1 MLLFPIEDRNS
12 GLGKEVQGDITK
24 VSFTGN
30 QYADSMKDLPP
41 SASWLLQPV
50 KTSGNRSHMSHKAG
64 TGSSLR
70 RAISLFTLP
79 PPFIEQRKNRKKL
92 PTYSRREDKPKPQ
105 NTRQDSATSHF
116 GF

>member
-1 MLLFPIEDRNS
+1 MLLFPVEDRNS
-12 GLGKEVQGDITK
+12 GLSEAAQGDITK

-30 QYADSMKDLPP
+30 QYADSMKDLLPP
-41 SASWLLQPV
+41 ASWPLQPV
-50 KTSGNRSHMSHKAG
+50 KTTGNRSRKSHKAG

-79 PPFIEQRKNRKKL
+79 PPFIEQRKSRKKL
-92 PTYSRREDKPKPQ
+92 PTYSRREDKPKPL
-105 NTRQDSATSHF
+105 NTRQDPATSHF